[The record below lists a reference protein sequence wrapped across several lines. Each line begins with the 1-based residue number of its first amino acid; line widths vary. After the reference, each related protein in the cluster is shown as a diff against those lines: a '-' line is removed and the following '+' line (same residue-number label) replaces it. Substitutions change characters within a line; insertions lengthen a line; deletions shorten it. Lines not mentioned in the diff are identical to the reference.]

1 MIQQYLAQKKST
13 DLIFNCES
21 TYSAGE
27 LSRRKVY
34 EEILKL
40 NKAGYTNRKIAKLL
54 KVSRNTISKVI
65 ASDITEMCRD
75 NRKMLLD
82 KYLPEITTGIK
93 DGKTASVIYHKLKA
107 DGKNP
112 GSLSNFY
119 GYLNKIAR
127 SLGLTLEKFRHQPV
141 PLPDNTIPEKD
152 FDYLKR
158 TGVLQ
163 YLWEGKV
170 LTETHRQFLF
180 ETYPIVAEL
189 KKRISEFR
197 QIFIYKNP
205 FLLYLFIDN
214 CLDSSTA
221 RLASFAK
228 GLRKDFEAVEN
239 AVTSNLSNGF
249 VEGCNNKIKMVKRV
263 MYGRCSIRLLKAKL
277 IQRPRPVLDNY
288 G

>member
-1 MIQQYLAQKKST
+1 MIQQYLARKKNT
-13 DLIFNCES
+13 AMIVHCES

-27 LSRRKVY
+27 LARRKVY

-40 NKAGYTNRKIAKLL
+40 NEAGYTERKIAKLL

-65 ASDITEMCRD
+65 KSNIDELCRN

-82 KYLPEITTGIK
+82 KYLTEISTAIK
-93 DGKTASVIYHKLKA
+93 DGKTATAIYHELKA
-107 DGKNP
+107 GGKKP
-112 GSLSNFY
+112 GSRSNFH
-119 GYLNKIAR
+119 GYLDKVAR
-127 SLGLTLEKFRHQPV
+127 SLGLTLEKFRHQSV

-158 TGVLQ
+158 TDLFQ
-163 YLWEGKV
+163 YLWGSQALKEA
-170 LTETHRQFLF
+170 HRQFVF

-189 KKRISEFR
+189 KKCILEFR

-205 FLLYLFIDN
+205 FLLYLFIDH
-214 CLDSSTA
+214 CLASSTA
-221 RLASFAK
+221 RLANFAK
-228 GLRKDFEAVEN
+228 RLRQDFEAVEN

-277 IQRPRPVLDNY
+277 IHRPVIANY

>member
-1 MIQQYLAQKKST
+1 MIQQYLAPKKNT
-13 DLIFNCES
+13 DMIVHCDS

-27 LSRRKVY
+27 LARRKVY

-40 NKAGYTNRKIAKLL
+40 NEAGYTNRKIAKLL

-65 ASDITEMCRD
+65 KSNINELCRN

-82 KYLPEITTGIK
+82 KYLTEISTGIK
-93 DGKTASVIYHKLKA
+93 DGKTATVIYHELKA
-107 DGKNP
+107 DGKTP
-112 GSLSNFY
+112 GSRSNFH
-119 GYLNKIAR
+119 GYLDKIAR
-127 SLGLTLEKFRHQPV
+127 SLGLAVEKFRHQPV

-158 TGVLQ
+158 ADIFQ
-163 YLWEGKV
+163 YLWDSQTIDES
-170 LTETHRQFLF
+170 HWQFLF
-180 ETYPIVAEL
+180 ATYPIVAEL
-189 KKRISEFR
+189 KKCILEFR
-197 QIFIYKNP
+197 QIFINKNP
-205 FLLYLFIDN
+205 FLLYLFMDH
-214 CLDSSTA
+214 CFASSTA
-221 RLASFAK
+221 RLVNFAK
-228 GLRKDFEAVEN
+228 GLRQDFEAVEN

-277 IQRPRPVLDNY
+277 IHWPTLNHY